1 MEITREKFNTLYTG
15 IALIIN
21 GQAPVN
27 ATILTDDEMR
37 NIKAMY
43 HYEWVKHTYW
53 TKGYWYD
60 TYRWVGFTVKI
71 PYLYLK
77 WVPGYLWKGW
87 LPIPGHY
94 QPYIAWK
101 RATIKIPIIIWKY
114 QKPKKKT
121 YYTYVKVPD
130 WNDYNNHVTS
140 TKEYFRGFPTPVPD
154 SIEAGD
160 SFKGTLRK
168 NLPGFVIGY
177 ELDIGIWM
185 IENHPEDCTLIFFD
199 PTFAWSK

>member
-1 MEITREKFNTLYTG
+1 MGDQKLLLPHHTIQMDTRLPMERMATHTR
-15 IALIIN
+15 
-21 GQAPVN
+21 
-27 ATILTDDEMR
+27 
-37 NIKAMY
+37 
-43 HYEWVKHTYW
+43 
-53 TKGYWYD
+53 
-60 TYRWVGFTVKI
+60 
-71 PYLYLK
+71 
-77 WVPGYLWKGW
+77 
-87 LPIPGHY
+87 HY

-101 RATIKIPIIIWKY
+101 RTTIKIPIIIWKY